1 MFLIKSRS
9 TMGRL
14 ASNQILPMEKADGTS
29 PSPSLSWPPSNK
41 RRGSPVFG
49 GHFQKFRM
57 KRRLKFA
64 SGGAHNQR
72 RIWEQLGS
80 RIQKPGPAVS
90 RDYQS
95 LW

>member
-1 MFLIKSRS
+1 
-9 TMGRL
+9 MGRL
-14 ASNQILPMEKADGTS
+14 ASNQILPMEKTDGGSS

-41 RRGSPVFG
+41 RRGSLVFG